1 MGDMNQICAA
11 LNQQR
16 QPNIN
21 QRVLAVQKLLHGNTA
36 EHAGVIF
43 EIIATRP
50 ELNDDEA
57 ATAVQSLLRR
67 EHGGCV
73 FTGQTRRN
81 GKSRRV
87 APIVEIT
94 AGESDETGGFA
105 AIAIDF
111 TEPDSHIK
119 MQEIAQF
126 AMTGKGR
133 DLMRRAEPLV
143 RELDRLRDESGET
156 VANNN
161 VCRRQGFNIKER
173 RKKALEN
180 ALARMRAHFEW
191 AMENGVTEIS
201 SGSEETNA
209 QDFFDRATQTGFDFG
224 EGE

>member
-1 MGDMNQICAA
+1 MRG
-11 LNQQR
+11 
-16 QPNIN
+16 NIN
-21 QRVLAVQKLLHGNTA
+21 ENAGAIIEILHKNPDMSV
-36 EHAGVIF
+36 E
-43 EIIATRP
+43 
-50 ELNDDEA
+50 EA
-57 ATAVQSLLRR
+57 AAAARSLLRR
-67 EHGGCV
+67 ERGGCV
-73 FTGQTRRN
+73 LSGQTRRN

-126 AMTGKGR
+126 AMTEKGR
-133 DLMRRAEPLV
+133 DLMSRAEPLV

-161 VCRRQGFNIKER
+161 DVSRRQGFNIKAQ

-180 ALARMRAHFEW
+180 TLARLRAHFEW
-191 AMENGVTEIS
+191 CLENGVSEIAME
-201 SGSEETNA
+201 SEETNA